1 MFIHAFVEGFKNILQ
16 EKRISLTAIVI
27 LFVSIISICL
37 IGTVWIFLSYGI
49 RVLDRE
55 IQIVAFIEKNVT
67 QDQKDQLISEV
78 KAIQGVR
85 KVDYVDNA
93 QGKESLISKNT
104 YLEAFKDNIEKTK
117 PDIANFDYIII
128 FPEDSEKY
136 SSVYNEVNKDSFK
149 ANRLWKDIPN
159 MLETV
164 NVLKTIY
171 RSVQIIGAILIL
183 IFAIIS
189 YLVMANIFQIMI
201 YHHKSEIEIQR
212 LVGATNGYIRSPFIA
227 QGIMYYLISSGLALL
242 AIFPLINYILPFLS
256 NFLGTVQTQNELK
269 SVVYSGSIGITLIGF
284 LIGILITYISIERY
298 LKK

>member
-27 LFVSIISICL
+27 LFVSIISICT

-49 RVLDRE
+49 RVLDKE
-55 IQIVAFIEKNVT
+55 IQIVAFIEKNAT
-67 QDQKDQLISEV
+67 QEQKNQLLADV
-78 KAIQGVR
+78 KAIEGV
-85 KVDYVDNA
+85 KSVEYVDNTK
-93 QGKESLISKNT
+93 GKESLISKNT

-117 PDIANFDYIII
+117 PDIANFDYIVVY
-128 FPEDSEKY
+128 PEDSEKY
-136 SSVYNEVNKDSFK
+136 SAVYNEINKDSFK

-183 IFAIIS
+183 VFAIIS

-201 YHHKSEIEIQR
+201 YHHKNEIEIQR
-212 LVGATNGYIRSPFIA
+212 LVGATNNYIRSPFLA
-227 QGIMYYLISSGLALL
+227 QGLIYYLISSVLALL
-242 AIFPLINYILPFLS
+242 CIIPLINYLLPFLEG
-256 NFLGTVQTQNELK
+256 FLGTIQVQNELK
-269 SVVYSGSIGITLIGF
+269 TVVYAGSVCITVIGF
-284 LIGILITYISIERY
+284 LIGILITYFSIERY